1 LRYRTDTSERIST
14 ICTCTTV
21 VGLESMWIRLQ
32 AAPAP
37 SESKPL
43 AQRRLGD
50 APGRVRSRWPLPQ
63 WHCHHR
69 RPPATTQQA
78 CAAPPPGQPGAAR
91 YLVRRVPAFARPGH
105 ARLRGVHA
113 PVSCAW
119 SPRQGLP
126 RGSPQQSSP
135 APRARTALRA
145 SPIARRAKPATCA
158 AGRLTARRARLGP
171 TPTLAGTR
179 TGPPSVLHAS
189 TGTTV
194 PAPAIAWRAGMERRP
209 ARARPSATLARPV
222 SSPSPVPARAA
233 TAPRGG
239 WRTRAAPAAASA
251 ASPAPTAPRAR
262 PSAHSAPSARCAL
275 AAPAAQCAPSAA
287 PPPGA
292 RAAARR

>member
-1 LRYRTDTSERIST
+1 MALSPP
-14 ICTCTTV
+14 
-21 VGLESMWIRLQ
+21 
-32 AAPAP
+32 PAP
-37 SESKPL
+37 GDNPAGVRCSSSWSARCCALPGSSRTSLRKAWPRSL
-43 AQRRLGD
+43 ARR
-50 APGRVRSRWPLPQ
+50 AP
-63 WHCHHR
+63 
-69 RPPATTQQA
+69 
-78 CAAPPPGQPGAAR
+78 
-91 YLVRRVPAFARPGH
+91 
-105 ARLRGVHA
+105 

-135 APRARTALRA
+135 APRARTAPRA
-145 SPIARRAKPATCA
+145 SPIARHAKPATCA

-179 TGPPSVLHAS
+179 RGRPSVLHAS

-194 PAPAIAWRAGMERRP
+194 PAPAIARRAGMERRP